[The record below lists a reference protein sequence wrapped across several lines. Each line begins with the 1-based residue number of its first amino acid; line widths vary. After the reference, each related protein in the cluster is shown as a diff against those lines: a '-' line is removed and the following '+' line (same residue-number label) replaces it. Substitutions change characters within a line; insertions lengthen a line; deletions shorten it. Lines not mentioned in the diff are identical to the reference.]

1 MTILRYAFR
10 TLLKHP
16 AVTAVA
22 VITLALGI
30 GANTAIFSVVNA
42 VILRP
47 LPYRAPERLMS
58 LWENVPERGRW
69 RVTPANF
76 FDWKKQNTTFEDM
89 AAFGASTLTLTGG
102 GEPEQ
107 LMGTRASKGYFSVVG
122 VEPILGRAFLTEEYE
137 AGKNHVV
144 ILGNAF
150 WKRRYGGNAQILNQ
164 AITLDGTSY
173 TVVGVMPPGIFPVW
187 PTTSG
192 RISFNESE
200 QQFWT
205 PMSFTPQW
213 AAQRIAHVL
222 GVVGRLKPEVTIAQA
237 QADMNAV
244 GSRLAQEYAANKGA
258 GVIVN
263 PFANEVIGNQRPVLM
278 TLLGAVALVLL
289 IACANIAG
297 LLLAQHAAR
306 SKEIAIRA
314 AMGANRLQL
323 LRQLLVESLLLAVL
337 GTGAGLVLA
346 RIGIDLILK
355 LIPRQFPRFDQT
367 QISWRVLAFTVALSL
382 LTCVLFGLL
391 PAWQASKPNL
401 QSALEQGR
409 RVSGSG
415 IAKQR
420 LRQVL
425 VVLQISVAVM
435 LVIAA
440 GLLIRSFYRLRS
452 VDPGFKSTNVLAL
465 SMSLPQSKY
474 SDQQKTNAFF
484 SELIDRISALPG
496 VESAAIAYDHP
507 LESNWIDA
515 FSIAGRVPT
524 PGESLSANFTAVGAD
539 YFRTVTNPL
548 VSGRLFNPQ
557 DDEDHPG
564 AVIVNEAFARRYF
577 PNESALGQ
585 RLNLSAPARV
595 WRNQKFS
602 TFEIVGIV
610 RDVKSAGLSA
620 AAEPAYYVPA
630 RQSPLND
637 MDVLVHT
644 RQEPTTLVPALRRA
658 VWSIDPN
665 QPIASVTT
673 LDKIVSDSIAQPR
686 VSMTLMGLFGVL
698 ALVLA
703 AVGIYGLIS
712 YAVTQRTQEMGIRIA
727 LGAQTADVLRLI
739 LKQGLLLVV
748 VGEALGL
755 IGAFA
760 VTRVISSLLFGVR
773 PTDAATFF
781 AVTVVLAVVALLACY
796 IPARRATKVDPLIA
810 LRYE

>member
-1 MTILRYAFR
+1 MTILRSAIR
-10 TLLKHP
+10 ILLKHP
-16 AVTAVA
+16 AVTALA

-30 GANTAIFSVVNA
+30 GVNTAIFSVVNA

-47 LPYRAPERLMS
+47 LPYRDPERLMS

-69 RVTPANF
+69 RVSPANF

-89 AAFGASTLTLTGG
+89 AAFGSSTLTLTGG

-107 LMGTRASKGYFSVVG
+107 LLGTRASNGYFSVVG
-122 VEPILGRAFLTEEYE
+122 VAPILGRAFLTEEYE
-137 AGKNHVV
+137 AGNNHVV

-150 WKRRYGGNAQILNQ
+150 WKRRYVGSEQILNQ
-164 AITLDGTSY
+164 AITLDGSLY

-205 PMSFTPQW
+205 PMYFSAQW
-213 AAQRIAHVL
+213 AAQRNSHVL
-222 GVVGRLKPEVTIAQA
+222 GVLGRLKTGVSLAQA

-244 GSRLAQEYAANKGA
+244 GSRLEQEYAANKGE

-263 PFANEVIGNQRPVLM
+263 PFANEVIGNVRPVLM

-306 SKEIAIRA
+306 SKEVAIRA

-355 LIPRQFPRFDQT
+355 LIPQQFPRFDQT

-401 QSALEQGR
+401 QSALEQGH
-409 RVSGSG
+409 RVSGQG
-415 IAKQR
+415 IGKQR

-425 VVLQISVAVM
+425 VVLQISIAVM

-440 GLLIRSFYRLRS
+440 GLLMRSFNRLRS

-465 SMSLPQSKY
+465 SISLPQSKY

-484 SELIDRISALPG
+484 NELIDRISGLPG

-507 LESNWIDA
+507 LESNWVDA
-515 FSIAGRVPT
+515 FSIEGRVPT
-524 PGESLSANFTAVGAD
+524 PGESLAANFTTVGAD
-539 YFRTVTNPL
+539 YFRTVSNPL
-548 VSGRLFNPQ
+548 VSGRLFTAQ

-564 AVIVNEAFARRYF
+564 VVIVNEAFARRHF
-577 PNESALGQ
+577 PNESALGR

-595 WRNQKFS
+595 RRNQKFA
-602 TFEIVGIV
+602 TFEIV
-610 RDVKSAGLSA
+610 
-620 AAEPAYYVPA
+620 
-630 RQSPLND
+630 
-637 MDVLVHT
+637 
-644 RQEPTTLVPALRRA
+644 
-658 VWSIDPN
+658 
-665 QPIASVTT
+665 
-673 LDKIVSDSIAQPR
+673 
-686 VSMTLMGLFGVL
+686 
-698 ALVLA
+698 
-703 AVGIYGLIS
+703 
-712 YAVTQRTQEMGIRIA
+712 
-727 LGAQTADVLRLI
+727 
-739 LKQGLLLVV
+739 
-748 VGEALGL
+748 
-755 IGAFA
+755 
-760 VTRVISSLLFGVR
+760 
-773 PTDAATFF
+773 
-781 AVTVVLAVVALLACY
+781 
-796 IPARRATKVDPLIA
+796 
-810 LRYE
+810 